1 MFHDFYIINNHSLQY
16 KSKTFSINFSTK
28 IGRDGDSAR
37 ILSMSYIIGTGHS
50 SFRETRP
57 EDRPREKISRLGAEA
72 LTDKELLML
81 LIGSGTSG
89 RAVDEVA
96 EDLLSRLD
104 RSSSLSADEIMQ
116 IPGLGKAKASAIDA
130 ALELGRRRVQ
140 HRHRIIASPSDIFR
154 EIQHYASREQ
164 ENLIVVMLNGAHEVI
179 GTIVATVGLL
189 NKTIVH
195 PREVFAD
202 AIRSRAAAIVIAH
215 NHPSGNIDPSEED
228 KEVTI
233 RIRKAGEIL
242 GIKVLDHL
250 VFTEDRY
257 YSFLEHGLM

>member
-1 MFHDFYIINNHSLQY
+1 ME
-16 KSKTFSINFSTK
+16 
-28 IGRDGDSAR
+28 
-37 ILSMSYIIGTGHS
+37 
-50 SFRETRP
+50 REP
-57 EDRPREKISRLGAEA
+57 ADRPRERLERLGIEA
-72 LTDKELLML
+72 LSDKELLML
-81 LIGSGTSG
+81 LIGSGSS
-89 RAVDEVA
+89 RRNVEELADE
-96 EDLLSRLD
+96 LLADLD
-104 RSSSLSADEIMQ
+104 RNPRLSAADIMK
-116 IPGLGKAKASAIDA
+116 ISGIGIAKASAIGA
-130 ALELGRRRVQ
+130 ALELGRRRVSK
-140 HRHRIIASPSDIFR
+140 RAPSISNPSDIYR
-154 EIQHYASREQ
+154 EIRHFSSREQ
-164 ENLIVVMLNGAHEVI
+164 ESLVVVMLNGAHEVI
-179 GTIVATVGLL
+179 GTFVATVGLL

-257 YSFLEHGLM
+257 YSFIEHGLM